1 MEQQHTDEL
10 AGANALLMSGGVK
23 AEKYDHIGVV
33 VGGTILGAKEDYE
46 YEMELQGGKWVRTGD
61 IRKWKNSN
69 EPKKQLVITVQTE
82 LREDA
87 NDDGR
92 RLMFF
97 DSYRIPVLR
106 EAVQKAGGKGLAIGA
121 TIAKR
126 WDSGSG
132 NPGDPKVYSVGYTA
146 PAVGAESMMSA
157 PAAPPAAPVVNTPA
171 APVAQPASASP
182 TLASMAPAASATP
195 AAAIPPT
202 PTGVD
207 PALWAS
213 LPDIQ
218 RNAILAA
225 MTPAAGAQ
233 AQF

>member
-1 MEQQHTDEL
+1 MENQHNDDL
-10 AGANALLMSGGVK
+10 AGANALLMSGGIR
-23 AEKYDHIGVV
+23 AEKYDHIGAVQ
-33 VGGTILGAKEDYE
+33 GGTILSAKEDYE
-46 YEMELQGGKWVRTGD
+46 YEMELQNGKWVRTGE

-69 EPKKQLVITVQTE
+69 EPKKQLVITVQTD
-82 LREDA
+82 LRDDES
-87 NDDGR
+87 DDGR
-92 RLMFF
+92 RFMFF
-97 DSYRIPVLR
+97 DSYRMPVLR
-106 EAVQKAGGKGLAIGA
+106 EAVQKSGGKGLAIGA

-157 PAAPPAAPVVNTPA
+157 PATPPAAPPAAPATPA
-171 APVAQPASASP
+171 APASP
-182 TLASMAPAASATP
+182 TLASMVTTPAV
-195 AAAIPPT
+195 AAAIPPA

-207 PALWAS
+207 PGLWAS

-225 MTPAAGAQ
+225 MAPNTGAQ
-233 AQF
+233 APF

>member
-1 MEQQHTDEL
+1 MTTPAHDDL
-10 AGANALLMSGGVK
+10 AGANALLMSGGIR
-23 AEKYDHIGVV
+23 AEKYDHIGAVM
-33 VGGTILGAKEDYE
+33 GGTILSAKEDYE
-46 YEMELQGGKWVRTGD
+46 YEMELQNGKWVRTGE

-69 EPKKQLVITVQTE
+69 EPKKQLVITVQTD
-82 LREDA
+82 LREDP

-92 RLMFF
+92 RHMFF

-106 EAVQKAGGKGLAIGA
+106 DAVQRSGGKGLAIGA

-157 PAAPPAAPVVNTPA
+157 PVATTPQVPYTAAERA
-171 APVAQPASASP
+171 APVAQPAPTSP
-182 TLASMAPAASATP
+182 TLGSMRPDA
-195 AAAIPPT
+195 AAAIPPV

-213 LPDIQ
+213 LPEIQ
-218 RNAILAA
+218 RQAILAA
-225 MTPAAGAQ
+225 MAPAAGAQ
-233 AQF
+233 APY